1 METSAFSSGPLAES
15 EICLIDSAEK
25 IRNSI
30 PVSRLEVEPETD
42 EIVKINEE
50 LLENKDKKVK
60 NIFDKNKT

>member
-1 METSAFSSGPLAES
+1 METSAYSSGPLAES

-30 PVSRLEVEPETD
+30 PVSRLETEPDSD
-42 EIVKINEE
+42 EVVKINEE
-50 LLENKDKKVK
+50 LLENKDNKVK